1 VTSAA
6 SLRRFRHNLRYLLPL
21 VVLVVL
27 LSGGGF
33 AALETD
39 TVSSFGSGVWW
50 ALSLVTTVG
59 FVGETPTTTGGRV
72 LAAFL
77 MIFGF
82 ILLSLTTAAVASL
95 FVRED
100 EQATEAREAAADAEI
115 LTALRDIQ
123 ARLDR
128 LESNIRSVRTERHD
142 LADEPVPGAE
152 RAVEPPRR
160 RRSPE

>member
-6 SLRRFRHNLRYLLPL
+6 SLRRLRHNLRYLLP
-21 VVLVVL
+21 VAVLVAL

-39 TVSSFGSGVWW
+39 TVPTFLSGVWW
-50 ALSLVTTVG
+50 ALSLITTVG
-59 FVGETPTTTGGRV
+59 FVGDTPVTTGGRL

-77 MIFGF
+77 MVFGF
-82 ILLSLTTAAVASL
+82 VLLSLTTAAVASL

-100 EQATEAREAAADAEI
+100 EQAVEARDAAVDAEI

-123 ARLDR
+123 ARLDA
-128 LESNIRSVRTERHD
+128 LERRD
-142 LADEPVPGAE
+142 GA
-152 RAVEPPRR
+152 
-160 RRSPE
+160 